1 MSTNKLTKVES
12 VNQTK
17 PSPYLIKSSTAK
29 GFKSQFKHLKT
40 GREKESFLQEP
51 LQELPLSD
59 RILFEFFGQG
69 VAQSPDHHL
78 IHQAIEQYASLNPN
92 AIAVTHLGS
101 SISYGQL
108 NQKAELLAKKLIS
121 LGVKPGDKVGLF
133 LTRSI
138 AMVVGILAVLKLGAA
153 YVPQH
158 LGVTKDKQLLHII
171 KVANIKVILTL
182 SDLAHLLPPMHSCHL
197 VWADEVIDGK
207 TYQHLVLPDLSQYR
221 DGSLLSFVLFTSGTT
236 GQPNGVCVSH
246 RNLCNIVLTAPG
258 NLAVQPGQKV
268 AQVLS
273 IAFDMAAW
281 EIFTSLAHGATLCI
295 RGKKVCDIDPDVETI
310 IATPSILAMLNP
322 ADFQQIKC
330 VAVAGEPCPKPLAD
344 LWSGYCC
351 FYNSCGPTE
360 TTIVNTMQDYRPEQ
374 KPLTIGSPT
383 PNNTVYVLD
392 ENEKPCRIGET
403 GVMWAGG
410 ECVTW
415 GYLGN
420 DELTGQRYKQ
430 DPFIGDGAM
439 MFRTGDLGRWNADGE
454 LEHLGRIDD
463 QVKVK
468 GFRVE
473 LDSVSACLEHVP
485 GCRQAVTLKL
495 DKESLIAFVSP
506 AEQSMEALQQA
517 ALQGLPYYA
526 VPKAIIPLAELPV
539 TPRGKVDKRALLAG
553 YQANEYPQAKPEQSE
568 QVQSVS
574 AAGDSYE

>member
-1 MSTNKLTKVES
+1 M
-12 VNQTK
+12 
-17 PSPYLIKSSTAK
+17 
-29 GFKSQFKHLKT
+29 
-40 GREKESFLQEP
+40 
-51 LQELPLSD
+51 
-59 RILFEFFGQG
+59 
-69 VAQSPDHHL
+69 AQAPDYHL
-78 IHQAIEQYASLNPN
+78 IHQAFEQYARLNPDD
-92 AIAVTHLGS
+92 IAVTHLGS

-108 NQKAELLAKKLIS
+108 NQKADLLAKKLII
-121 LGVKPGDKVGLF
+121 LGVNPGDKVGLF

-158 LGVTKDKQLLHII
+158 LGVTKDQQLLHII
-171 KVANIKVILTL
+171 KVAKIKVILTL
-182 SDLAHLLPPMHSCHL
+182 SDLAHLLPPTHACQL
-197 VWADEVIDGK
+197 VWADEVI
-207 TYQHLVLPDLSQYR
+207 TESYQHLSLPDLSRYR

-258 NLAVQPGQKV
+258 NLMTKPRQKV

-295 RGKKVCDIDPDVETI
+295 RGKKISDIDPDIETI
-310 IATPSILAMLNP
+310 IATPSILSALNP
-322 ADFQQIKC
+322 ADFSKIKC
-330 VAVAGEPCPKPLAD
+330 VAVAGEPCPEPLAN
-344 LWSGYCC
+344 LWSGYCR
-351 FYNSCGPTE
+351 FYNACGPTE
-360 TTIVNTMQDYRPEQ
+360 TTIVNTMQDYQPGL

-392 ENEKPCRIGET
+392 ENEQPCRIGET

-410 ECVTW
+410 ECVTQ

-420 DELTGQRYKQ
+420 DVLTAQRYKS
-430 DPFIGDGAM
+430 DPFRGNGAM

-463 QVKVK
+463 QVKIK

-473 LDSVSACLEHVP
+473 LDSVSACLEKVA

-495 DKESLIAFVSP
+495 DKESLIAFVTP
-506 AEQSMEALQQA
+506 AELNTSELQQA
-517 ALQGLPYYA
+517 AEQGLPYYA
-526 VPKAIIPLAELPV
+526 VPKAIMPLAELPM

-553 YQANEYPQAKPEQSE
+553 YLATKPKADEPL
-568 QVQSVS
+568 QVQGLSPAEV
-574 AAGDSYE
+574 SYE

>member
-1 MSTNKLTKVES
+1 MSTNKLTQA
-12 VNQTK
+12 VNPNEIHLT
-17 PSPYLIKSSTAK
+17 PYLVKNSAVKAAPPGADS
-29 GFKSQFKHLKT
+29 
-40 GREKESFLQEP
+40 RSFAEQKQRFLSEP

-69 VAQSPDHHL
+69 SAQVPEHHL
-78 IHQAIEQYASLNPN
+78 IHKAFEQYAALHPDD
-92 AIAVTHLGS
+92 IAVTHLGS

-108 NQKAELLAKKLIS
+108 NHKADLLAKKLLS
-121 LGVKPGDKVGLF
+121 QGVKPGDKVGLF

-158 LGVTKDKQLLHII
+158 LGVTKDQQLLHII
-171 KVANIKVILTL
+171 KVAKIKVILTL
-182 SDLAHLLPPMHSCHL
+182 SELAHLLPPTHACQL
-197 VWADEVIDGK
+197 VWADEKVPPQQ
-207 TYQHLVLPDLSQYR
+207 YRQFQLPDLSRYQ

-258 NLAVQPGQKV
+258 NLMVKPRQKV

-295 RGKKVCDIDPDVETI
+295 RGKKVVDIDPDVETL
-310 IATPSILAMLNP
+310 IATPSILAMINP
-322 ADFQQIKC
+322 GDLQKIKC

-344 LWSGYCC
+344 LWSGYCR
-351 FYNSCGPTE
+351 FYNACGPTE
-360 TTIVNTMQDYRPEQ
+360 TTIVNTMQDYPAGQ

-383 PNNTVYVLD
+383 PNNTVYVL
-392 ENEKPCRIGET
+392 NEQDKPCRIGET
-403 GVMWAGG
+403 GMMWAGG
-410 ECVTW
+410 ECVTH

-420 DELTGQRYKQ
+420 EELTGQRYKK
-430 DPFIGDGAM
+430 DPFRGNGAM

-463 QVKVK
+463 QVKIK

-473 LDSVSACLEHVP
+473 LDSVSACLENVA
-485 GCRQAVTLKL
+485 GCRQAATLKL
-495 DKESLIAFVSP
+495 DKESLIAFVCP
-506 AEQSMEALQQA
+506 ATLDSDELQQA
-517 ALQGLPYYA
+517 AQQGLPYYA
-526 VPKAIIPLAELPV
+526 VPQVIIPLEKLPV
-539 TPRGKVDKRALLAG
+539 TPRGKVDKRALLASYLAG
-553 YQANEYPQAKPEQSE
+553 EHKQTSSVKTQSISPE
-568 QVQSVS
+568 
-574 AAGDSYE
+574 ASYE

>member
-1 MSTNKLTKVES
+1 MSTNKLTQAES
-12 VNQTK
+12 VNETK
-17 PSPYLIKSSTAK
+17 LSPYLIKNSPAK
-29 GFKSQFKHLKT
+29 GLRSESIRQQAE
-40 GREKESFLQEP
+40 GEKQAFSPEP

-69 VAQSPDHHL
+69 MTQVPDYHL
-78 IHQAIEQYASLNPN
+78 IHQAFEQYAALNPDD
-92 AIAVTHLGS
+92 IAVTHLGS

-108 NQKAELLAKKLIS
+108 NQKADLLAKKLMT
-121 LGVKPGDKVGLF
+121 LGVKPGDKIGLF

-158 LGVTKDKQLLHII
+158 LGVAKDRQLLHII
-171 KVANIKVILTL
+171 KAAKLKVILTL
-182 SDLAHLLPPMHSCHL
+182 SDLAHLLPPGHACQL
-197 VWADEVIDGK
+197 VWADEVISAQ
-207 TYQHLVLPDLSQYR
+207 TCQHLPLPDLSQYR

-246 RNLCNIVLTAPG
+246 RNLCNIVLTSPG
-258 NLAVQPGQKV
+258 NLMIKPRQKV

-295 RGKKVCDIDPDVETI
+295 RGKKISDIDPDVDTL
-310 IATPSILAMLNP
+310 IATPSILSALNP
-322 ADFQQIKC
+322 SDFSRIKC

-344 LWSGYCC
+344 LWAGYCR
-351 FYNSCGPTE
+351 FYNACGPTE
-360 TTIVNTMQDYRPEQ
+360 TTIVNTMQDYQPWH

-392 ENEKPCRIGET
+392 ENGQPCRIGET
-403 GVMWAGG
+403 GMMWAGG
-410 ECVTW
+410 ECVTQ

-420 DELTGQRYKQ
+420 PVLTGQRYKS
-430 DPFIGDGAM
+430 DPFRGNGAM

-454 LEHLGRIDD
+454 LEHLGRLDD

-473 LDSVSACLEHVP
+473 LDSVSACLEKVA

-495 DKESLIAFVSP
+495 NRESLIAYVCP
-506 AEQSMEALQQA
+506 AELDVDELQHA
-517 ALQGLPYYA
+517 AVQGLPYYA
-526 VPKAIIPLAELPV
+526 VPKSIIPLPELPV
-539 TPRGKVDKRALLAG
+539 TPRGKVDKRALLAS
-553 YQANEYPQAKPEQSE
+553 YLANEEKQKEASKAPG
-568 QVQSVS
+568 VS
-574 AAGDSYE
+574 PGEVGYE

>member
-1 MSTNKLTKVES
+1 MSTNKLTQIES
-12 VNQTK
+12 VNESK
-17 PSPYLIKSSTAK
+17 PSPYLIKSTSAK
-29 GFKSQFKHLKT
+29 GLTS
-40 GREKESFLQEP
+40 ESTYQKAAVQRQAFLPEP

-69 VAQSPDHHL
+69 GVEAPDYHL
-78 IHQAIEQYASLNPN
+78 IHQAFEQYARLNPDD
-92 AIAVTHLGS
+92 IAVTHLGS

-108 NQKAELLAKKLIS
+108 NQKAELLAKKLMT

-158 LGVTKDKQLLHII
+158 LGVTKDQQLLHII
-171 KVANIKVILTL
+171 KVAKIKVILTL
-182 SDLAHLLPPMHSCHL
+182 SDLAHLLPPRHACRL
-197 VWADEVIDGK
+197 VWADEVITGQA
-207 TYQHLVLPDLSQYR
+207 YQHFSLPDLSRYR

-246 RNLCNIVLTAPG
+246 RNLCNIVLTPPG
-258 NLAVQPGQKV
+258 NLMTKPRQKV

-295 RGKKVCDIDPDVETI
+295 RGKKISDIDPDVETI
-310 IATPSILAMLNP
+310 IATPSILSALNP
-322 ADFQQIKC
+322 GDFSKIKC

-344 LWSGYCC
+344 LWSSYCR

-360 TTIVNTMQDYRPEQ
+360 TTIVNTMQDYQEGL
-374 KPLTIGSPT
+374 KSLTIGSPT

-392 ENEKPCRIGET
+392 ENEQPCRIGET

-410 ECVTW
+410 ECVTQ

-420 DELTGQRYKQ
+420 DVLTGQRYKS
-430 DPFIGDGAM
+430 DPFRGNGAM

-463 QVKVK
+463 QVKIK

-473 LDSVSACLEHVP
+473 LDSVSACLEKVV

-495 DKESLIAFVSP
+495 DKESLIAFVTP
-506 AEQSMEALQQA
+506 AELNMDELQQA
-517 ALQGLPYYA
+517 AEQGLPYYA
-526 VPKAIIPLAELPV
+526 VPKTIMPLAELPM

-553 YQANEYPQAKPEQSE
+553 YLANKPEPNEPLQA
-568 QVQSVS
+568 QGVS
-574 AAGDSYE
+574 PAEVSYE